1 MKRNLKNYSE
11 GLLFMFAVLLV
22 FLLAF
27 ESHIAIPFW
36 LNPLG
41 RLHPLLLH
49 FPLVLLLLLF
59 LFDVFTPKT
68 DPNLILLLQKYFSS
82 LLLFSVLIS
91 LITAISGL
99 ILSQE
104 NGYSG
109 DSLDWHKWTGS
120 LMAILGCI
128 YYFFRTKILNNAI
141 LCKLSAALLALIL
154 IITGH
159 LGASLTHGENFVF
172 ESFDKKN
179 HDNIAFNDAMVF
191 EHLVMPIFESKCISC
206 HGTKKMKGELLLNT
220 IENIKKGGKTGYLIV
235 AGNPEKSLLVE
246 RIFLDQEEKKHMP
259 PTGKTQLT
267 TDEKRIIKWWI
278 QKNADF
284 KLKVTSLHKN
294 DSLSLLAK
302 KLFSQNTKDEK
313 YDFKSADAELIKKL
327 NNEYRVINSKSK
339 TSPALD
345 VTLYNSA
352 FYTLATLHE
361 LTEIKEQIVSLNVS
375 KTPITDADLKTIGQ
389 FKNLKKL
396 NLNFTKITGN
406 GLQNLT
412 TNTQLV
418 SLSLAGIS
426 LNLNNL
432 KLFLNK
438 NKNVNSLSLWNTN
451 LTENDLI
458 KLKKGYPN
466 IDFLKGGTENTL
478 KLNLPFLKNK
488 PIVFKDSIG
497 LQIGHPIN
505 GVTIRFTT
513 NNTDPDSLK
522 SLIYV
527 LGKTILTKTTTIKAK
542 AFKIGWYGSDIAAF
556 TVFKN
561 SLKPDSVALLTKLNR
576 VHPANGSA
584 TFFDNT
590 FGTFNANSPAWA
602 NNWAGFRSNNME
614 LLMVYKKP
622 VTISEIALN
631 LLIET
636 ETRIFP
642 PQSIEIWGGTSEKN
656 MKLLSITKPIQPK
669 ELSKPYI
676 LTIYCKT
683 KPTKA
688 TFFKIVAKPMEFVPN
703 WHPNKGKVPLFLV
716 DELFVN

>member
-1 MKRNLKNYSE
+1 MKRNLKNYAE
-11 GLLFMFAVLLV
+11 GLLFMLTVLLV

-27 ESHIAIPFW
+27 ESHIVIPYW

-41 RLHPLLLH
+41 RLHPLVLH
-49 FPLVLLLLLF
+49 FPLVLLLLVF
-59 LFDVFTPKT
+59 LFDVFMPKT
-68 DPNLILLLQKYFSS
+68 DPDLMLFLQKYISF
-82 LLLFSVLIS
+82 LLLFTVLIS

-104 NGYSG
+104 DGYEE

-128 YYFFRTKILNNAI
+128 YYSFRTKILKNAI
-141 LCKLSAALLALIL
+141 VGKLSAALLAAIL

-172 ESFDKKN
+172 ESFAKKN
-179 HDNIAFNDAMVF
+179 QENIAFNDALVF

-206 HGTKKMKGELLLNT
+206 HGSKKMKGELLINT
-220 IENIKKGGKTGYLIV
+220 IENIKKGGKSGHFIT

-246 RIFLDQEEKKHMP
+246 RIFLSQEEKKHMP
-259 PTGKTQLT
+259 PAGKTQLT
-267 TDEKRIIKWWI
+267 SEEKRIIKWWI
-278 QKNADF
+278 EKNADY
-284 KLKVTSLHKN
+284 KLKVASLPKN

-302 KLFSQNTKDEK
+302 KIFSQNTPEEK

-352 FYTLATLHE
+352 FYTPATLNE
-361 LTEIKEQIVSLNVS
+361 MIEIKDQIVSLNVS
-375 KTPITDADLKTIGQ
+375 KTPISDADLKTIGQ

-406 GLQNLT
+406 GLQNLAA
-412 TNTQLV
+412 NTQLV
-418 SLSLAGIS
+418 SLSLAGI
-426 LNLNNL
+426 NLTINNL
-432 KLFLNK
+432 ELFLKK
-438 NKNVNSLSLWNTN
+438 NKTINTLSLWNTN
-451 LTENDLI
+451 LTEDNII
-458 KLKKGYPN
+458 KLKKGYPT
-466 IDFLKGGTENTL
+466 IDFQKGGTENTL

-488 PIVFKDSIG
+488 PIVFKDSIR

-513 NNTDPDSLK
+513 DNSEPDSLK
-522 SLIYV
+522 SKIYIE
-527 LGKTILTKTTTIKAK
+527 GKTIVTKTTIIKAK
-542 AFKIGWYGSDIAAF
+542 AFKTGWFGSDMATF
-556 TVFKN
+556 TLFKN

-602 NNWAGFRSNNME
+602 NNWAGFRENNMD
-614 LLMVYKKP
+614 LLFVYKKP
-622 VTISEIALN
+622 VTLSEIGIN

-656 MKLLSITKPIQPK
+656 MKLLSTTKPIQPK

-676 LTIYCKT
+676 ITIYCKT

-688 TFFKIVAKPMEFVPN
+688 TIFKVVAKPMEFVPN
-703 WHPNKGKVPLFLV
+703 WHPAKGKVPLFLV
-716 DELFVN
+716 DEMFVN